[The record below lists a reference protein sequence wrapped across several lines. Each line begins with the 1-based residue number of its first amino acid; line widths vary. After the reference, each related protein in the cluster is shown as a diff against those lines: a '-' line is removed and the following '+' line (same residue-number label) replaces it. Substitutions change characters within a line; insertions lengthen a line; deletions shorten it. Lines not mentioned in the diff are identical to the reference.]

1 MPDLSGERSLPE
13 ATRQVTLR
21 LVLEAGGGTEDTHFR
36 WFSIS
41 RSRPRYGIPDRMPAA
56 FELRLSSFGPRGK
69 PGVCRGQR
77 WATSAV
83 LELPSGKAAVLV
95 AARCSAHR

>member
-1 MPDLSGERSLPE
+1 VPDLSGESSLPGGVN
-13 ATRQVTLR
+13 ANTRQVTLR

-56 FELRLSSFGPRGK
+56 F
-69 PGVCRGQR
+69 
-77 WATSAV
+77 
-83 LELPSGKAAVLV
+83 
-95 AARCSAHR
+95 